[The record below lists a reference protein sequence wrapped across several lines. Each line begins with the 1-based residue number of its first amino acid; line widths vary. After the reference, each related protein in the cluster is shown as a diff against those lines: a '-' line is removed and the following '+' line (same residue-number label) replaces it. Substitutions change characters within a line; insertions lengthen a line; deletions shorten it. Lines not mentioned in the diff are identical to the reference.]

1 MSGIKLTPRCHTTYE
16 EVQRKHMHRYAIF
29 KIDQKKGEIDLEKI
43 GERSSTYDDFLRD
56 LQQMDGA
63 HPDCRYGLYD
73 YEYQYN
79 PDGAQSTKRDKLF
92 LMCWCPDDGKVKTK
106 MIYSSSFDTLKR
118 SFVGVH
124 KVIQANAQDEC
135 DQKYV
140 EDILIATDRT

>member
-1 MSGIKLTPRCHTTYE
+1 MTPRCHTTYE

-43 GERSSTYDDFLRD
+43 GERNSSYDDFLRD

-92 LMCWCPDDGKVKTK
+92 LIVRICTFDVLYFE
-106 MIYSSSFDTLKR
+106 IRSFNKECRTLK
-118 SFVGVH
+118 
-124 KVIQANAQDEC
+124 
-135 DQKYV
+135 QKKSQF
-140 EDILIATDRT
+140 